1 MAKSGIDLPY
11 EQKGEIPNPK
21 RLRDIEKSVLSYGY
35 GLKTTF
41 IQLLAAYN
49 VFNNDGFYIT
59 PRLAEKFYQNG
70 RFTNL
75 DDDVKKKKFF
85 LAKPLKRCKMFL

>member
-1 MAKSGIDLPY
+1 MNKR
-11 EQKGEIPNPK
+11 KIPNPK

-59 PRLAEKFYQNG
+59 PRLAEKNSI
-70 RFTNL
+70 
-75 DDDVKKKKFF
+75 
-85 LAKPLKRCKMFL
+85 KMDALQILMMM